1 MALFDLF
8 ISYGIIGLFII
19 SLISSII
26 PIPSEPVVFGLLGI
40 GGNPGLIFITLTSGS
55 ILGASFSY
63 FMGKHGLTKIIQF
76 QNKEKEKKTRMYFR
90 KYGVLFLLISP
101 WIPFVVELAPIVA
114 GIQNYD
120 LKRFLIVISIA
131 NIFKSVG
138 IIYLSI
144 TVIEWW
150 KLFMK

>member
-8 ISYGIIGLFII
+8 ISYGVIGLFII

-40 GGNPGLIFITLTSGS
+40 GGNPELIFITLTSGS
-55 ILGASFSY
+55 ILGALLGY
-63 FMGKHGLTKIIQF
+63 YMGKHGLTKIIKF
-76 QNKEKEKKTRMYFR
+76 QNKENEKKTRIYFR
-90 KYGVLFLLISP
+90 KYGLLFLLVSL
-101 WIPFVVELAPIVA
+101 WIPLVVELAPIVA

-120 LKRFLIVISIA
+120 TKRFLIVILVA
-131 NIFKSVG
+131 NIFKSIG
-138 IIYLSI
+138 IVYLSI

-150 KLFMK
+150 KLFIR

>member
-40 GGNPGLIFITLTSGS
+40 GGNPELIFITLTSGS
-55 ILGASFSY
+55 ILGASVGY
-63 FMGKHGLTKIIQF
+63 FMGKHGLTKIIKF
-76 QNKEKEKKTRMYFR
+76 QNKENEKKTRMYFR
-90 KYGVLFLLISP
+90 TYGLFFLLISP

-120 LKRFLIVISIA
+120 SKRFLIVISIA
-131 NIFKSVG
+131 NIFKSIG
-138 IIYLSI
+138 IVYLSI

-150 KLFMK
+150 KLFMR